1 MRNQRGRLGDTRDTA
16 TVNRVQRARGTVAH
30 YKKLALKRTR
40 LGRKRLFIVRHQN
53 GRVWKGPYKHGWT
66 RKPKE
71 YYLFGSEDFAY
82 RALAVTGEKGTVQR
96 VF

>member
-1 MRNQRGRLGDTRDTA
+1 M
-16 TVNRVQRARGTVAH
+16 NRIDRMRGTVAH
-30 YKKLALKRTR
+30 YKRRALRLTP
-40 LGRKRLFIVRHQN
+40 LGRPQLYIVRRSD

-71 YYLFGSEDFAY
+71 YYLFGSERWAAH
-82 RALAVTGEKGTVQR
+82 ALDVTGETGMVVR